1 MRRIDEDRADRV
13 NAVSATRSAR
23 REKVVESVQVASATY
38 APTLAVLPL
47 SESISLLWPTLAL
60 DEGLQ
65 LTMVADVAALARDD
79 QTIRIISAAG
89 AEERAE
95 ELLQQ
100 LPPERV
106 AVVGT
111 VADHRLAISLV
122 RSGAADYFVVPHEIA
137 ALRAWV
143 REQADTLRV
152 SRSRSEFASR
162 EGRKYRFDGILGDSA
177 ALRHAIDRASR
188 VIPAATATVLLL
200 GETGTG
206 KELFARAIHYNG
218 PRREAPFV
226 DVNCAAIPEHLL
238 ESEMF
243 GHERGAFTDATSAK
257 AGLFEV
263 ASGGT
268 LFLDEI
274 GHFPLGLQGKL
285 LRALE
290 ERAIRRV
297 GATRSI
303 SIDVR
308 VIAATHVDLAAAV
321 RDQRFREDLYYRLNV
336 VPIRLPALRERRADI
351 VPLALHFLR
360 RFAAEY
366 DREVRR
372 LTPSAEEHLVAASWP
387 GNVRELRNVIERAVI
402 LTETPAIDALDLAVD
417 DAPTPTSDSPLP
429 FPATLGQVTQAAVHA
444 MVGLCRKNKSEAAR
458 RLGISRT
465 RLLRILHADDPSHI
479 DLGD

>member
-1 MRRIDEDRADRV
+1 VRRIDEDRAERMT
-13 NAVSATRSAR
+13 AAGATRPPP
-23 REKVVESVQVASATY
+23 REKAAGPVEVAPSTY
-38 APTLAVLPL
+38 SPALAILAL

-65 LTMVADVAALARDD
+65 LTTVADVASLARADE
-79 QTIRIISAAG
+79 TIRIINAAG
-89 AEERAE
+89 AEEDAE
-95 ELLQQ
+95 RLFQQ

-122 RSGAADYFVVPHEIA
+122 RSGAADYFVVPDEVG
-137 ALRAWV
+137 ALRTWV
-143 REQADTLRV
+143 HEQANTLRV
-152 SRSRSEFASR
+152 NRSRSEFASR
-162 EGRKYRFDGILGDSA
+162 EGRKYRFDGILGESA
-177 ALRHAIDRASR
+177 ALRQALDRASR

-303 SIDVR
+303 AIDVR

-321 RDQRFREDLYYRLNV
+321 REQRFREDLYYRLNV

-351 VPLALHFLR
+351 VPLAMHFLR
-360 RFAAEY
+360 RFAGEY
-366 DREVRR
+366 ERHVRR
-372 LTPSAEEHLVAASWP
+372 LTSSAEQHLVTAAWP

-402 LTETPAIDALDLAVD
+402 LAETPTIDALDLVVD
-417 DAPTPTSDSPLP
+417 DAPSPPTDSPLP
-429 FPATLGQVTQAAVHA
+429 FPATLGQVTHAAVRA
-444 MVGLCRKNKSEAAR
+444 MVGLCRQNKSEAAR